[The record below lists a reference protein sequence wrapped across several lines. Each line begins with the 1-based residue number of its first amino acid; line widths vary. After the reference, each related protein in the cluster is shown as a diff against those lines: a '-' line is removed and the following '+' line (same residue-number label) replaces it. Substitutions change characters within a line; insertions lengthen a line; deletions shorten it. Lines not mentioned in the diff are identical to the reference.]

1 MNNSYLSKNSQPPHN
16 HYSEIKVSIAKE
28 RLRQA
33 HQSFNLAWFTTLLC
47 SMVTVGGAVLL
58 LFGNVTGGS
67 VASATGAVSGI
78 YYFKFAKDANDRLD
92 KIAKDWKEES

>member
-47 SMVTVGGAVLL
+47 SMVTVVGALLL

-67 VASATGAVSGI
+67 VTAATGAVSSI
-78 YYFKFAKDANDRLD
+78 CCLKFAKDANDRLD
-92 KIAKDWKEES
+92 KITKEWK